1 MKLQQQAE
9 LELLQIREQD
19 EKQKELRAE
28 QSKQAREEY
37 ERAEDER

>member
-1 MKLQQQAE
+1 M
-9 LELLQIREQD
+9 EQD

-37 ERAEDER
+37 DKKEAERLRLLKAREEAD